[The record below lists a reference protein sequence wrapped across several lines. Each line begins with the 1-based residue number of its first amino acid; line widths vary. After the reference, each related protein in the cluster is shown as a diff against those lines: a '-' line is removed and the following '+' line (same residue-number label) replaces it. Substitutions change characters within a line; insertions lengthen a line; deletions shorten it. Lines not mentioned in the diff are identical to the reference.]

1 MQVAPGTA
9 QEIPAVAKYIILAVA
24 IIAVI
29 LVSAWGKIFGW
40 IGQLFRRK

>member
-9 QEIPAVAKYIILAVA
+9 QNIPETAKWIILGLAIVAV
-24 IIAVI
+24 
-29 LVSAWGKIFGW
+29 LVTCAWGKIFGW